1 MPLAKCVRCNNL
13 FDKRDVPIC
22 PACVPEEEEDH
33 EKIRAVVEAQPDLT
47 ADAVAGLADVGLQV
61 VMRMLDQGLV
71 TNVSSSSLESK
82 CGRCG
87 AAAIS
92 ASKKL
97 CHACLE
103 ELNQNVLKEKRVLN
117 TQKKKSVEVGGASTV
132 RDMIE
137 QKRR

>member
-1 MPLAKCVRCNNL
+1 MPLAKCIRCDNL
-13 FDKRDVPIC
+13 FDKTKQPVC
-22 PACVPEEEEDH
+22 AACLPDEESDYET
-33 EKIRAVVEAQPDLT
+33 IRAVVDEHPDMS
-47 ADAVAGLADVGLQV
+47 AEAVAELSDVGLQV

-71 TNVSSSSLESK
+71 TNTSQIGGGAA

-87 AAAIS
+87 SPAIS

-103 ELNQNVLKEKRVLN
+103 QLNQNVLKQKQDFN

-132 RDMIE
+132 REMLE